1 MKYKFCSI
9 AVRIKSETGFSL
21 LEMLVVLVIMG
32 LLAGLVGP
40 RLFERA
46 DKAKVQ
52 TAGMQI
58 KMLKGAL
65 QTMRL
70 DINRFPTT
78 EEGLVMLYRRPRSS
92 DAAAYWEG
100 PYLEEQVPM
109 DPWNRAYQYS
119 LTPSRDQPFSLYT
132 LGADG
137 VAGGEGFDADV
148 GLITE
153 N

>member
-1 MKYKFCSI
+1 MKTNFTRLHN
-9 AVRIKSETGFSL
+9 ATEGGFSL

-40 RLFERA
+40 RLFNQA

-52 TAGMQI
+52 TAETQI

-70 DINRFPTT
+70 DINRFPST
-78 EEGLVMLYRRPRSS
+78 EEGLAMLYRKPSGA
-92 DAAAYWEG
+92 DAAEYWEG
-100 PYLEEQVPM
+100 PYIEAGVPL
-109 DPWNRAYQYS
+109 DPWNRPYEYA
-119 LTPSRDQPFSLYT
+119 LTPSQDQPFSLYT

-137 VAGGEGFDADV
+137 VAGGQGFDADV
-148 GLITE
+148 GMLAE